1 MVSSWSGGSTWLHK
15 DGKQEELCLVP
26 TDGSSADASGKLDVF
41 VTLDFFSLPLLVFFS
56 IPLLHENREGPKL
69 R

>member
-41 VTLDFFSLPLLVFFS
+41 VTLDFFLCLY
-56 IPLLHENREGPKL
+56 
-69 R
+69 